1 MAVLLTALLPA
12 VNAQDEKP
20 TPAPSIYLRLSEEA
34 TVTALQLTDEQKT
47 SITQI
52 ITELNTALEA
62 EDADKPALTKA
73 AGQKLEA
80 VLTALQQKQL
90 EELFAPKLKFN
101 FRLQKWEAV
110 LDWMADEAGLSLVMD
125 DVPEGA
131 FNYSDS
137 KEYTPTEAIDL
148 LNGWLLTKG
157 FTLVRR
163 ERLLMCLNLKEGL
176 PEGAIPR
183 IPLEEL
189 AERGRFE
196 FVSV

>member
-1 MAVLLTALLPA
+1 MDTRRSARRLPQLPARAPSSCTPRASLCSRVTTQATTGDRSTQCLPIVWMAVLLTALLPA

-125 DVPEGA
+125 DVPEGENA
-131 FNYSDS
+131 
-137 KEYTPTEAIDL
+137 
-148 LNGWLLTKG
+148 
-157 FTLVRR
+157 R
-163 ERLLMCLNLKEGL
+163 CL
-176 PEGAIPR
+176 
-183 IPLEEL
+183 
-189 AERGRFE
+189 
-196 FVSV
+196 